1 VPQLR
6 PVPKRAACLLSLAVI
21 LFCGADGF
29 CPGAKAAAVI
39 LLRHADKDVL
49 RGDYNLSPKGFLR
62 AIALARLIPGCFGN
76 PVSLSSFY
84 VNPDTSK
91 NARSYQSAVPL
102 GVASGVNIHIVT
114 QSLEQSFDFGQQLRQ
129 SIAGTRGLHV
139 LFWEHRRMPELARG
153 LGWDA
158 MPPIAEDDFDQ
169 LLLLRYDNISSKPR
183 VQRLSQHQL
192 FSQACFTRAL
202 RSSPVELDITPLL
215 DADGNSRRR

>member
-1 VPQLR
+1 M
-6 PVPKRAACLLSLAVI
+6 
-21 LFCGADGF
+21 
-29 CPGAKAAAVI
+29 
-39 LLRHADKDVL
+39 LLRHADKDIL

-84 VNPDTSK
+84 VDPDTSK

-102 GVASGVNIHIVT
+102 GVASGVNIRIVT
-114 QSLEQSFDFGQQLRQ
+114 QSPEQSFEFGTQLRQ

-139 LFWEHRRMPELARG
+139 LFWEHRRMPDLARG

-169 LLLLRYDNISSKPR
+169 LILLRYDKTSSKPR
-183 VQRLSQHQL
+183 VQRLSQREL
-192 FSQACFTRAL
+192 FSQACFTMAL
-202 RSSPVELDITPLL
+202 RASPVELNITPLL
-215 DADGNSRRR
+215 HSGGNSR

>member
-1 VPQLR
+1 
-6 PVPKRAACLLSLAVI
+6 
-21 LFCGADGF
+21 
-29 CPGAKAAAVI
+29 
-39 LLRHADKDVL
+39 
-49 RGDYNLSPKGFLR
+49 
-62 AIALARLIPGCFGN
+62 
-76 PVSLSSFY
+76 
-84 VNPDTSK
+84 
-91 NARSYQSAVPL
+91 
-102 GVASGVNIHIVT
+102 
-114 QSLEQSFDFGQQLRQ
+114 
-129 SIAGTRGLHV
+129 
-139 LFWEHRRMPELARG
+139 MPELARG